1 MLNRLLD
8 ILISFIGCCFLLLL
22 LPLLAILIKLD
33 SSGPIFYQAD
43 RIGKD
48 GKPFKMYKFRTMY
61 ETSISVGASVCPQG
75 DPRVTMMGL
84 LLRRLKLNEFPQ
96 FFNVLKGDM
105 TLVGP
110 RPEAP
115 DLAAG
120 YPPEARKIF
129 SVKPGLVGPNQIL
142 GRNEEELYP
151 QGVNPKDYYLKEILP
166 RKLPVDLQYIEEK
179 SLLKDLKYLFLG
191 VWVTVVKALNWRHLT
206 DNLSQLTMVLSDCL
220 LCLLSFTIAHLIR
233 LDAFSPAGYTQIFL
247 QILPFAIITRVPI
260 LFYLGCYQALI
271 RYFNLKDLKRVF
283 QGVSLG
289 SGILVVLFYFLGH
302 AVLGYPRSVFIID
315 WLLLTIILIGIRV
328 FINAL
333 HHRQDKKYSVEKR
346 RALIWGAGEAG
357 IWCLRYL
364 KEISNP
370 RYEIA
375 GFIDEDP
382 KIRHRVI
389 DGFRVLGDSH
399 HLEMLVKLH
408 GVQEIFMTEPFVP
421 ASSMDRLQQQCNQ
434 MQIVLKRFLPR
445 TVKEITV
452 SLAPQLQ
459 QKLQPELSSF

>member
-8 ILISFIGCCFLLLL
+8 LVISVIGCCFLLLL
-22 LPLLAILIKLD
+22 LPLIALLIKLD
-33 SSGPIFYQAD
+33 SAGPIFYQAD

-61 ETSISVGASVCPQG
+61 ETSVLVGASVCPQG
-75 DPRVTMMGL
+75 DPRVTLVGL
-84 LLRRLKLNEFPQ
+84 ILRRLKLNEFPQ

-120 YPPEARKIF
+120 YPPEALKIF

-151 QGVNPKDYYLKEILP
+151 PGVNPKDYYLREILP
-166 RKLPVDLQYIEEK
+166 RKLPIDLRYIQEK
-179 SLLKDLKYLFLG
+179 SLFKDLKYLFLG
-191 VWVTVVKALNWRHLT
+191 VWVTVAKALKLSHLT
-206 DNLSQLTMVLSDCL
+206 NNLSQLTMVLSDCL

-233 LDAFSPAGYTQIFL
+233 LDAFGPSTDSQIFL
-247 QILPFAIITRVPI
+247 KILPFTIITRVPI

-271 RYFNLKDLKRVF
+271 RYFNLNDLKRVF
-283 QGVSLG
+283 QGVSVG
-289 SGILVVLFYFLGH
+289 SGVLVVVFYFLGH
-302 AVLGYPRSVFIID
+302 AFLGYPRSVFIID

-328 FINAL
+328 IINAL
-333 HHRQDKKYSVEKR
+333 HHRQDKKDSVEQR

-364 KEISNP
+364 KESRSP
-370 RYEIA
+370 RYEIV

-382 KIRHRVI
+382 HIRHRVV

-399 HLEMLVKLH
+399 HLEMLAKLH
-408 GVQEIFMTEPFVP
+408 NIQEIFMTEPFVP
-421 ASSMDRLQQQCNQ
+421 AAKMERLQKHCNQ
-434 MQIVLKRFLPR
+434 TQITLKRFLPR
-445 TVKEITV
+445 TVKEIMPTL
-452 SLAPQLQ
+452 SPKLQ
-459 QKLQPELSSF
+459 QKLQPELSSY